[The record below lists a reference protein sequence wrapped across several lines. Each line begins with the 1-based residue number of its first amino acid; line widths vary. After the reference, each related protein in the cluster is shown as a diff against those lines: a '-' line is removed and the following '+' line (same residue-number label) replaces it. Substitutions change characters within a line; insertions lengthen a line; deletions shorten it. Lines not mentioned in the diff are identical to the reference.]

1 MRCPNCGEEIKEGSL
16 YCYECGEDIHIVP
29 DYDPNLDL
37 TFSDSDEEEEYGE
50 EDDDEEMSLAEKIK
64 GGIQIVFLIAAI
76 FVVVSATLK
85 VLDFEGNDHRN
96 PSAIQ
101 IGHQENTSNVALAP
115 VIPVPRFSYN
125 EGYYNEVIPLKINA
139 DEGYKV
145 YYTLDG
151 SNPTE
156 RGLLFRDTIVLDDG
170 TYEIKA
176 VCQAENGRYSEIV
189 SKVYQVEII
198 LPEAPVVITLEGDYS
213 RPTMIEVEIPW
224 AEQEPVEGGEPIT
237 TPTPEEGEEEE
248 IPRRIVYTTDG
259 TAPNAFS
266 KEYTEPIP
274 MPLGESEFT
283 FAYIDDLG
291 VVSELTVRKYR
302 LNIFNSISLVTAKE
316 NLYSTLAGY
325 GKRVEKY
332 FTDEGYG
339 VYRYVYTN
347 VTTIDNMDFYI
358 FDEILVRVND
368 VTGPTDRHYGIH
380 VTTGTIYYLENN
392 GFGGYRLVDLKEI
405 YGEQ

>member
-37 TFSDSDEEEEYGE
+37 TFSDSDDEEEY
-50 EDDDEEMSLAEKIK
+50 EDYDDEDRKPSVFEMIK
-64 GGIQIVFLIAAI
+64 SGIQIVCLLVAI
-76 FVVVSATLK
+76 FVVVTTTIKL
-85 VLDFEGNDHRN
+85 LDFEGKDHRN

-101 IGHQENTSNVALAP
+101 IGHQAESSEVALAP
-115 VIPVPRFSYN
+115 VIPIPRFSYN
-125 EGYYNEVIPLKINA
+125 EGYYNEIIPLKINA

-145 YYTLDG
+145 YYTMDG

-156 RGLLFRDTIVLDDG
+156 RGFLFRDTLVLDDG

-176 VCQAENGRYSEIV
+176 VCQAENGRYSDIV
-189 SKVYQVEII
+189 TKLYQVEII
-198 LPEAPVVITLEGDYS
+198 LPEAPIVNTLEGDYS
-213 RPTMIEVEIPW
+213 RPTMIEVEIP
-224 AEQEPVEGGEPIT
+224 
-237 TPTPEEGEEEE
+237 EEEE
-248 IPRRIVYTTDG
+248 EENGEETVVGKRIVYTTDG
-259 TAPNAFS
+259 SAPNAFS

-283 FAYIDDLG
+283 FAFIDDLG

-302 LNIFNSISLVTAKE
+302 LNIASSISLVTAKD
-316 NLYSTLAGY
+316 NLYQTLAGY

-332 FTDEGYG
+332 FADEGYG

-347 VTTIDNMDFYI
+347 VTTINNMDFYI
-358 FDEILVRVND
+358 FDEILVRTND

-380 VTTGTIYYLENN
+380 VTTGTIYFLEPD
-392 GFGGYRLVDLKEI
+392 GLGSYRLVDLNTI
-405 YGEQ
+405 YEVQ